1 MRLLKILAFL
11 IVVAGLALVGFAY
24 FGNLS
29 PEQAQVSE
37 PIDIDAQ

>member
-11 IVVAGLALVGFAY
+11 IIVAGLGLVGYAY

-37 PIDIDAQ
+37 PIELDEN